1 MLEQVKEAFEVLS
14 NPQQRKMYDQQLAQQ
29 KHFMQIMQGGSK
41 QNKEKPKMQPTKKA
55 LDVTL
60 EQLYKGGNVPMF
72 H

>member
-1 MLEQVKEAFEVLS
+1 M
-14 NPQQRKMYDQQLAQQ
+14 
-29 KHFMQIMQGGSK
+29 MQGGSK
-41 QNKEKPKMQPTKKA
+41 KNKEKPKMQPTKKA